1 MRSWAL
7 DLIFFCQTGMK
18 TTIKFNI
25 ITSHG
30 PATAID
36 VAFLLLESLTSKS
49 NADAVAQLMGFKR

>member
-1 MRSWAL
+1 
-7 DLIFFCQTGMK
+7 MK

-30 PATAID
+30 PGTAID

-49 NADAVAQLMGFKR
+49 NIDAVAQLMGYKG